1 MITVAEPI
9 DADTLRIRHEFL
21 TRADLS
27 VSADEVAEWLAV
39 PLRHAVL
46 MLESL
51 VFEGFLGRTPDA
63 RYIRVIAG
71 SGISRY

>member
-21 TRADLS
+21 ARPDLC
-27 VSADEVAEWLAV
+27 VSADVVATMLGV
-39 PLRHAVL
+39 PLRHASI

-51 VFEGFLGRTPDA
+51 VFERFLARTA
-63 RYIRVIAG
+63 NGQYIRSFEAG
-71 SGISRY
+71 TGRR

>member
-21 TRADLS
+21 VQPDLCLS
-27 VSADEVAEWLAV
+27 PEVVAAMLGV
-39 PLRHAVL
+39 PLRHASI

-51 VFEGFLGRTPDA
+51 VFERFLARTANGQYMRSFAGGTGR
-63 RYIRVIAG
+63 R
-71 SGISRY
+71 